1 MNKSTNVTWHV
12 LVATSAVL
20 ASALSPPAG
29 AAVGRTP
36 GAYSVSQHGAATYQ
50 IPLWVSPGAGGVQP
64 NLTLSYDS
72 RSGSGIAGPGWALTG
87 LSAITRCNKTVAQ
100 DSIPS
105 SVTLSY
111 ADAFCLDGQRLL
123 LTSGGGLGTYGQA
136 GTTYDTESATFS
148 LVTAL
153 GASGDG
159 PQSFEVKAKNG
170 LTYEFGN
177 TADSRITPST
187 SVATAYMWL
196 VNKVRDRF
204 GNSYAVTYGTGA
216 AGSAGVGVPVSI
228 SYSPTTAG
236 GSTYINSVTFEYGTK
251 AAQVAG
257 TTDPATVGYV
267 NGVEVTNTNLLLAVN
282 VNSGGALIRRYAL
295 TYEAAP
301 TTVRARLLRVT
312 ECSST
317 SPSDCLLPTNITY
330 YNGGGGVVLA
340 TTLAL
345 TNPRVLA
352 RKDINGDGKDDLI
365 FGETE
370 WPSNNIAQNL
380 RVAFATATGFAP
392 PVTVHPTRSTWAIG
406 DFTGR
411 GADDVVVMDTTVSN
425 GATRYSWNGT
435 QFTSSI
441 IALPTAGSWGTG
453 LRILDATGDGR
464 DDLLFDRLPCKTCAW
479 DTFLYA
485 STSTGASVTFAAS
498 ITLGS
503 EIGGV
508 TGSANAENQ
517 PLDFDGDARQDWL
530 NTRFNTTTGQRSVFA
545 ILSRTTFIE
554 FSGGK
559 TIGGLGYIVGQA
571 RINDDACTD
580 IIAETSI
587 YLSPC
592 NGQAPFVVGFS
603 GTALAAMDWNSDGRT
618 DLLVQNGTNFGV
630 LLSTGSTFA
639 PMITTTVPV
648 STQDPRNVVVLDVDG
663 DGQSDLGTWDPT
675 GIKVYK
681 HAAAYMP
688 PDLVAS
694 ITDGYG
700 VSVSLAYAS
709 NANRTDTQY
718 SNAIYPERDYR
729 GPLTMVSS
737 ATVTSGASDGS
748 AASFTRSF
756 SYYGPR
762 LDVSGRGFLGF
773 SQIRTTDGRNSTV
786 RDLYMRTAFPF
797 TGLVYQDDLLQS
809 ASGPIISR
817 ATFGQ
822 GLTDLDAT
830 TNNRRVFVFTN
841 TANQVVYE
849 VGGSLNGATIRTSAQ
864 STTYDSF
871 GNPTNI
877 ATTVTDSQPGSP
889 QLGQQWTSTVAHTIT
904 PNTSNWCLGLPTQT
918 TVTNTAPGT
927 PSLTRTT
934 SFAIDYPAC
943 RVTQETVEPGDARW
957 QIATTFGFDGFGNIN
972 AVTFAPIGG
981 TPRTNTI
988 SWSTYAGR
996 FPNSVTQPVT
1006 SSVSHTT
1013 LATWDAAR
1021 GVRTSVTEPNGLQTQ
1036 WQYDPFGRLTR
1047 EQRADGTRTVYA
1059 LSSCDTSNSYCG
1071 SPTLRS
1077 SLVATVR
1084 DPGDI
1089 VLRTDTL
1096 FRDLLDRPQ
1105 KTLEQLLAANYSEVL
1120 HTYDHFGRLSTQSFP
1135 VAAGSASPVTTY
1147 TYDLI
1152 GRVTRVRRPTSAS
1165 DATNHDT
1172 RIEYSGLTLARI
1184 DALNRT
1190 TTQRVNAVGL
1200 AAQVID
1206 AANSDTDYEYDAFGR
1221 LLKTRDVAG
1230 NEIVLTYNL
1239 RGMKMTSVDP
1249 DLGSW
1254 QYDYFASGELKSQTN
1269 AKAQTVTFAYDYL
1282 SRPLTRVELEG
1293 TTTWTWGTNPANR
1306 SFGLLTD
1313 ISAPGYAETYTYDN
1327 FGKLSNRRIVSD
1339 ATYNYDY
1346 TYDAETGSLATVEY
1360 PTSTTSPRLKVQY
1373 VYQNGLVRQVRDA
1386 NTATVYWQANTVN
1399 PLGQVTNETLGNGV
1413 VTARTIDLVT
1423 GRPSKIES
1431 GVGSGNGLQN
1441 EGYLFDKVGNLI
1453 QRQQNQLGLT
1463 EDFYYDALHRLDYST
1478 LGGTTNLD
1486 LAYNAIGNITSR
1498 SDVAGGATWTYHATK
1513 KHAVVQAGSNTYSY
1527 DANGSAET
1535 RNGHGITW
1543 TSYNYPSVINGPGKR
1558 LTFSY
1563 GPDRQRYRQVYE
1575 NGSLTETTM
1584 YIGEAL
1590 EKVTVGGVTDY
1601 RHYITATGGI
1611 VAIVSRRSD
1620 GVNSTRYILKDYLG
1634 SVARIVNSDGTSFAA
1649 ESFAAFGGRR
1659 DSQVWTG
1666 PCPCPTLTQIAS
1678 VTRRGFTGHEM
1689 VGGQSLGLIH
1699 MNGRV
1704 FDSTIGRFLSADP
1717 IVQAPYF
1724 SQSLNRYSY
1733 LFNNPFSGT
1742 DPSGFM
1748 GPGAEDEPGG
1758 NFGDD
1763 PLVTWSLLAYA
1774 QFDLVMP
1781 ADREGLDG
1789 VCPGPPRGNG
1799 CSSIA
1804 IDPSLIPEIFIPPIR
1819 LNPHG
1824 QLQYPNPVTQPDG
1837 TEWQSSLVGASVQ
1850 PGGDLNT
1857 ALAAAG
1863 HGAQFEFQR
1872 AFLASVSDFYDAAG
1886 ERLDQVQSYLDYG
1899 SLALD
1904 ATVVGASVSW
1914 VPDVAN
1920 SSLSAMRGDYLG
1932 SGLSM
1937 FAATPFLGFTG
1948 NLSRIGI
1955 REAHHVIPRFLGGLD
1970 PQKLS
1975 HLTPEA
1981 HKGFHQIL
1989 RARLKAADIDLPIGG
2004 RTGSTDAWERYFRAN
2019 PGSQAKA
2026 FNAVLE
2032 ASKLTDDAFG
2042 SSLVRDFWLNIA
2054 NGTFRSIP

>member
-12 LVATSAVL
+12 LVATSAAL
-20 ASALSPPAG
+20 ASALSPQAG

-72 RSGSGIAGPGWALTG
+72 RSGSGIAGPGWGLTG
-87 LSAITRCNKTVAQ
+87 LSSIIRCNKTVAQ
-100 DSIPS
+100 DTLPS
-105 SVTLSY
+105 HVTLTY
-111 ADAFCLDGQRLL
+111 EDAFCLDGQRLR
-123 LTSGGGLGTYGQA
+123 LTSGGGLGTYGQP
-136 GTTYDTESATFS
+136 GTTYDTESAIFS

-153 GASGDG
+153 GAAGNG

-170 LTYEFGN
+170 WIYEFGN
-177 TADSRITPST
+177 TSDSRITSST
-187 SVATAYMWL
+187 SVATAYLWL

-204 GNSYAVTYGTGA
+204 GNSYVVTYGTGA
-216 AGSAGVGVPVSI
+216 AGSAGIGVPTSI
-228 SYSPTTAG
+228 SYSPTAAG
-236 GSTYINSVTFEYGTK
+236 ASTYINSVTFEYGPK
-251 AAQVAG
+251 AAQVSG

-267 NGVEVTNTNLLLAVN
+267 DGVQVSNTNMLLAVN
-282 VNSGGALIRRYAL
+282 AYSASTLMRRYSL

-301 TTVRARLLRVT
+301 TTTRARLSRIT

-317 SPSDCLLPTNITY
+317 STSDCLLPTVITY
-330 YNGGGGVVLA
+330 HNGSSGLTSA
-340 TTLAL
+340 TTLA
-345 TNPRVLA
+345 VA
-352 RKDINGDGKDDLI
+352 DHEVVGRKDINGDGKEDLI
-365 FGETE
+365 LQGPLPAPANGE
-370 WPSNNIAQNL
+370 NV
-380 RVAFATATGFAP
+380 RVSFATAGGFAP
-392 PVTVHPTRSTWAIG
+392 PITVHNDFWWSVAAG

-411 GADDVVVMDTTVSN
+411 GASDVVVTR
-425 GATRYSWNGT
+425 GPAGPFLRYSWDGT
-435 QFTSSI
+435 QFVSSTLP
-441 IALPTAGSWGTG
+441 LPTTG
-453 LRILDATGDGR
+453 NYTATVRVADVTADGR
-464 DDLLFDRLPCKTCAW
+464 ADLLFDRQPCKTCGVS
-479 DTFLYA
+479 TTLY
-485 STSTGASVTFAAS
+485 TNNSTGVSVTFAAP
-498 ITLGS
+498 IEFG
-503 EIGGV
+503 IGPGGQ
-508 TGSANAENQ
+508 TDSLNAENVT
-517 PLDFDGDARQDWL
+517 LDFDGDGRQDSL
-530 NTRFNTTTGQRSVFA
+530 GRQRNNTTGQVLVYVY
-545 ILSRTTFIE
+545 LSRTTHVVY
-554 FSGGK
+554 SGGK
-559 TIGGLGYIVGQA
+559 DLAGLGFIVGFA
-571 RINDDACTD
+571 RINDDACSD
-580 IIAETSI
+580 VIADAAI

-592 NGQAPFVVGFS
+592 NGGEPFVVGTP
-603 GTALAAMDWNSDGRT
+603 GNTLAAMDWNSDGRT
-618 DLLVQNGTNFGV
+618 DLLVQNGANFGV
-630 LLSTGSTFA
+630 LLSTGTSFA
-639 PMITTTVPV
+639 PLLATSIPV
-648 STQDPRNVVVLDVDG
+648 STQNPRNVFVMDVDG
-663 DGQSDLGTWDPT
+663 DGQSDLGTWDAA
-675 GIKVYK
+675 GIQIYK
-681 HAAAYMP
+681 HASAYMP

-700 VSVSLAYAS
+700 VAVSLAYAS

-718 SNAIYPERDYR
+718 ANAIYPERDYR
-729 GPLTMVSS
+729 GPLMMVSS

-841 TANQVVYE
+841 TANQVVHE

-889 QLGQQWTSTVAHTIT
+889 QLGQQWTSMVAHTIT
-904 PNTSNWCLGLPTQT
+904 PNTSNWCLGLPSQT

-934 SFAIDYPAC
+934 SFAIDYPVC
-943 RVTQETVEPGDARW
+943 RVTQETVEPGDTRW

-972 AVTFAPIGG
+972 AVTFAPIAG

-1013 LATWDAAR
+1013 LAAWDAAR

-1047 EQRADGTRTVYA
+1047 EQRPDGTRTVYA

-1105 KTLEQLLAANYSEVL
+1105 KTLELLLAANYSEVL

-1184 DALNRT
+1184 DALNQT

-1249 DLGSW
+1249 DMGSW

-1386 NTATVYWQANTVN
+1386 NTATVYWQANSVN

-1413 VTARTIDLVT
+1413 VSARTIDLVT

-1431 GVGSGNGLQN
+1431 GVGGGNGLQN

-1463 EDFYYDALHRLDYST
+1463 EDFYYDALHRLDYSA

-1498 SDVAGGATWTYHATK
+1498 SDVAGGAAWTYHATK

-1527 DANGSAET
+1527 DANGNAET
-1535 RNGHGITW
+1535 RNGYGITW

-1763 PLVTWSLLAYA
+1763 PLVMWSLLAYA

-1799 CSSIA
+1799 CISIA

-1837 TEWQSSLVGASVQ
+1837 TEWQSSFVGASVQ

-1904 ATVVGASVSW
+1904 ATVVGSSVSW

-1937 FAATPFLGFTG
+1937 FAAMPFLGFTG

-1955 REAHHVIPRFLGGLD
+1955 REAHHVIPKFLGGLD

-1989 RARLKAADIDLPIGG
+1989 RARLKAAGIDLPIGG
-2004 RTGSTDAWERYFRAN
+2004 RTGSSADWEAYFTTN

-2032 ASKLTDDAFG
+2032 TSQLTDKTYG